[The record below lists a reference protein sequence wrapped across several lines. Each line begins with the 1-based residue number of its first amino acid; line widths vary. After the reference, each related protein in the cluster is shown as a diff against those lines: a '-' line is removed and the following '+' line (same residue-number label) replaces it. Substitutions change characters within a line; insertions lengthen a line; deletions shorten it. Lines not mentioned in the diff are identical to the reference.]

1 MNTLIIA
8 IIGMVTLIALVLAGV
23 HIAVA
28 LGAVGFFG
36 LVACLGFSQALSMVG
51 IVGYQSIA
59 TFDYSVIP
67 LFILMGMLATA
78 IGISAESYDCLA
90 KWLGKMPGGLG
101 VATTLGCTAFG
112 ALNGSALVTAS
123 VFAKVSAPEMIRYG
137 YNKNLTYGMIAA
149 SGNIGQLIPPSI
161 MIVIYGALSGDSI
174 ADC

>member
-8 IIGMVTLIALVLAGV
+8 IIGMVALIALVLAGV

-101 VATTLGCTAFG
+101 VLQQH
-112 ALNGSALVTAS
+112 SAVRP
-123 VFAKVSAPEMIRYG
+123 SAH
-137 YNKNLTYGMIAA
+137 
-149 SGNIGQLIPPSI
+149 
-161 MIVIYGALSGDSI
+161 
-174 ADC
+174 

>member
-8 IIGMVTLIALVLAGV
+8 IIGMVALIALVLAGV

-78 IGISAESYDCLA
+78 IVISAESYD
-90 KWLGKMPGGLG
+90 
-101 VATTLGCTAFG
+101 
-112 ALNGSALVTAS
+112 
-123 VFAKVSAPEMIRYG
+123 
-137 YNKNLTYGMIAA
+137 
-149 SGNIGQLIPPSI
+149 
-161 MIVIYGALSGDSI
+161 
-174 ADC
+174 